1 MGITIESSLDKRF
14 AEIRQK
20 IQTCSTDYLKEVGER
35 LYADA
40 IESKT
45 YTDRTG
51 RLTASIGY
59 GVVQDGKLVHT
70 GGFGGGEGGQ
80 EGLRTLDDAI
90 SGYST
95 PGTTALILVAGMP
108 YAVYVSRKG
117 YNVLDHTRLSIHQML

>member
-1 MGITIESSLDKRF
+1 MGVTILSHLDERF

-20 IQTCSTDYLKEVGER
+20 IQTYSVDYLVGVGER
-35 LYADA
+35 LYADV

-59 GVVQDGKLVHT
+59 GVVQNGKLVHT
-70 GGFGGGEGGQ
+70 GGFGGGEGEQ
-80 EGLRTLDDAI
+80 EGRRLLDEAAQSY
-90 SGYST
+90 SGAD
-95 PGTTALILVAGMP
+95 TTALILVAGMP